1 MTASKDM
8 IVELN
13 NGQKICL
20 YKKPV
25 QLNQF
30 FSVGQV
36 MRSTLAKT
44 VMREAAILALKQK
57 MVNLL
62 Y

>member
-1 MTASKDM
+1 MMTDSKDM

-20 YKKPV
+20 YKKLV
-25 QLNQF
+25 QLNQV
-30 FSVGQV
+30 FSVWRV

-44 VMREAAILALKQK
+44 VMREAAISAFKQK
-57 MVNLL
+57 C
-62 Y
+62 